1 MIAVKTTLYI
11 PDELISSA
19 QDYTGI
25 LEKTRLVQEGLRALI
40 REKSAERMALLGGS
54 DPKAEGPVR
63 KKSPK

>member
-54 DPKAEGPVR
+54 DPKAEGPIR
-63 KKSPK
+63 KKISK

>member
-19 QDYTGI
+19 QTYTGI
-25 LEKTRLVQEGLRALI
+25 SEKTRLVQEGLRALI

-54 DPKAEGPVR
+54 DPKAEGPTR
-63 KKSPK
+63 KKSTK